1 MKKVSRSFA
10 VLIFVIAVSVFPFN
24 TASAQSKWY
33 VGVFGGYAFSSDASL
48 TYYNYDYDHDYD
60 YNYEH
65 DVNVQEAWVF
75 GVKFGYTPPVLKY
88 FSFEF
93 EYSYLNPDVDRTVFP
108 RSGTDYTAVEGDV
121 KLNNFMFNAI
131 AKYPTGKIHPYVGA
145 GIGFSN
151 IDVSLLRTSSEG
163 YAYSI
168 SHDDT
173 VFAWQILLGVEIDLT
188 NNFSLDIGYRYFS
201 AEDESDDDDDDDHH
215 HGHYHD
221 YYHGTQFDYDTSMVT
236 LGLKYRF

>member
-1 MKKVSRSFA
+1 MKKVSSSFA
-10 VLIFVIAVSVFPFN
+10 ILIFVIAVSLFPLN
-24 TASAQSKWY
+24 TASAQSNWY

-48 TYYNYDYDHDYD
+48 SFYDYDYYYNYNYKYDVD
-60 YNYEH
+60 
-65 DVNVQEAWVF
+65 VQEAWVF

-108 RSGTDYTAVEGDV
+108 RAGTKYATVEGDI

-145 GIGFSN
+145 GVGFSHM
-151 IDVSLLRTSSEG
+151 DVSLSTTSSAG
-163 YAYSI
+163 SSGSI
-168 SHDDT
+168 SNDDT
-173 VFAWQILLGVEIDLT
+173 VFAWQVLLGVEIDLT
-188 NNFSLDIGYRYFS
+188 NNLSMDIGYRYFS
-201 AEDESDDDDDDDHH
+201 AENGSDDDYDDDHD
-215 HGHYHD
+215 HYH
-221 YYHGTQFDYDTSMVT
+221 YYHDTHFDYNTSMVT